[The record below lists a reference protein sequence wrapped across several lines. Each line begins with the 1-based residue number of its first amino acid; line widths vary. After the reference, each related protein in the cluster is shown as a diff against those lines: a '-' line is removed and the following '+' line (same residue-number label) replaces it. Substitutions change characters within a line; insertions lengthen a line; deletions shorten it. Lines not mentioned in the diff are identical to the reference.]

1 MAVNANVRTN
11 PDSRLQTS
19 AARADVRSF
28 RNSKAIRA
36 ALATAVLG
44 VPDRRLLQAV
54 DEERVRI
61 GRELHDDIGQ
71 QVALLGLR
79 LEQLNNQMTR
89 APKDVRALLTSLIS
103 QASGVGATVQ
113 RISRRLHPPT
123 LQYLGLSRAI
133 RTFCAEVSA
142 SQAIQVECIQE
153 DGPADPPFD
162 IALNL
167 FRIVQEAVA
176 NVVKHSRAERCT
188 VISRGDATGLHL
200 DIIDNGCGF
209 DPMETQ
215 GEHGLGLI
223 SMRERC
229 GLLKAT
235 ITVES
240 ESGHGTCVRVR
251 LPLRRARG
259 NVRHEIARKVL
270 RETHNMTL
278 ARESLSDF
286 EQHSRCGNTHE
297 PRAIE

>member
-11 PDSRLQTS
+11 PDSRLQTR
-19 AARADVRSF
+19 AARADATFVS
-28 RNSKAIRA
+28 NGKAIRA
-36 ALATAVLG
+36 ALATAAPG

-54 DEERVRI
+54 DEERIRL

-71 QVALLGLR
+71 QVALLGLG
-79 LEQLNNQMTR
+79 LEQLTNQMPR
-89 APKDVRALLTSLIS
+89 APKDLRALLTSLIS

-123 LQYLGLSRAI
+123 LQYLGLFRAI

-142 SQAIQVECIQE
+142 SQPIQVEYIQE
-153 DGPADPPFD
+153 DVPADPPFD

-188 VISRGDATGLHL
+188 VMLRGDATGLHL
-200 DIIDNGCGF
+200 DIIDNGRGF
-209 DPMETQ
+209 DPVGTQ

-229 GLLKAT
+229 GLLKAA

-251 LPLRRARG
+251 VPLRRARA
-259 NVRHEIARKVL
+259 NVRHEIPRTVERK
-270 RETHNMTL
+270 THNMTL
-278 ARESLSDF
+278 AR
-286 EQHSRCGNTHE
+286 RV
-297 PRAIE
+297 